1 MRSFFALG
9 ALALSG
15 SLELAAA
22 ANCRPSGTTTSAAP
36 SSSETGSSGGN
47 KVVRNLVANGGC
59 NELNPND
66 PSDIPNFRIE
76 GSGQGVTGQG
86 YTAGGSKETNC
97 ASLAANGSPR
107 RKRAL
112 GPSVSI
118 SQDLSN
124 LDKDGLYTIQFFY
137 RITSHPGN
145 AGCLL
150 SATLGGAPFYFVEVD
165 ASETGWIKVLEQ
177 ITPPYEASPIDITMT
192 CEGDDA
198 TILVD
203 SIFVSD
209 AVTPE
214 TIDDYVLDFGDGG
227 AQQTDAATGSATASE
242 TAVETVSETDA
253 PTEPATEIT
262 DAPTVIETS
271 AAAETS
277 AEETTT
283 AEEATTAEG
292 TSSGFETTTVAETS
306 NPAETFVADETTSV
320 EETTT
325 VEETSAAE
333 TSTGEAESTTVT
345 SAASETTSATEEE
358 EESTTTTPATE
369 TTSAAEEEDQTT
381 TASTSAATATD
392 GCLPST
398 WDDGPVFCEA
408 KLEVEDTF
416 CAVQGNAPSTAFEL
430 LDLSRYP
437 WQGYAERCATICQ
450 QTEGCKVFGYTDERC
465 AIASVNTVSDIEWES
480 GGDEAD
486 MMEWSN
492 LDCFVCDETCIVTDN

>member
-15 SLELAAA
+15 SIELAAA

-36 SSSETGSSGGN
+36 SSSETGSFGGN

-66 PSDIPNFRIE
+66 PSDIPNFFIE
-76 GSGQGVTGQG
+76 GGGQGVTGQG
-86 YTAGGSKETNC
+86 YTGGGSKETNC
-97 ASLAANGSPR
+97 ASLTANATPR
-107 RKRAL
+107 RKRAV
-112 GPSVSI
+112 GPSVTI
-118 SQDLSN
+118 SQEISDL
-124 LDKDGLYTIQFFY
+124 DTATFYTIQFFY
-137 RITSHPGN
+137 RITSHPSNG
-145 AGCLL
+145 ACLL
-150 SATLGGAPFYFVEVD
+150 TASLGESQFY
-165 ASETGWIKVLEQ
+165 SEYVSDSQAEWNKVLQ
-177 ITPPYEASPIDITMT
+177 RTTPTQETSAISIKMT
-192 CEGDDA
+192 CEGDYA
-198 TILVD
+198 AILVD

-209 AVTPE
+209 AVTPD

-227 AQQTDAATGSATASE
+227 AQQTDATTGSVTASE
-242 TAVETVSETDA
+242 TGVETASESDA
-253 PTEPATEIT
+253 QTQESVTETTE
-262 DAPTVIETS
+262 AATVIETS
-271 AAAETS
+271 S

-283 AEEATTAEG
+283 AEETAVSSE
-292 TSSGFETTTVAETS
+292 TSSAFETTTVAETS
-306 NPAETFVADETTSV
+306 SAAETSAADEITSV
-320 EETTT
+320 EETSTT
-325 VEETSAAE
+325 E
-333 TSTGEAESTTVT
+333 TSTAEVEATTVT
-345 SAASETTSATEEE
+345 SAASETTSAAEEE
-358 EESTTTTPATE
+358 EESTTTTPSTE
-369 TTSAAEEEDQTT
+369 TTSVAKEEDQTT

-398 WDDGPVFCEA
+398 WDDGPVFCEP
-408 KLEVEDTF
+408 KLETEDTF

-430 LDLSRYP
+430 LDVSRYP

-492 LDCFVCDETCIVTDN
+492 LDCFVCDETCIVTDI

>member
-15 SLELAAA
+15 SIELAAA
-22 ANCRPSGTTTSAAP
+22 ANCRPAGTTASAAP

-86 YTAGGSKETNC
+86 YTGGGSKETNC
-97 ASLAANGSPR
+97 ASLAANGNPR

-118 SQDLSN
+118 AQDLSN

-150 SATLGGAPFYFVEVD
+150 SATLGGAPFYSAEVD

-177 ITPPYEASPIDITMT
+177 ITPPYETSPIDITMT

-214 TIDDYVLDFGDGG
+214 TIDDYVLDFSDGG
-227 AQQTDAATGSATASE
+227 AQQTDAATDSVTASE
-242 TAVETVSETDA
+242 TAVETASETDVQ
-253 PTEPATEIT
+253 TEEPAIEAT
-262 DAPTVIETS
+262 DATTVIETPS
-271 AAAETS
+271 ATETS

-283 AEEATTAEG
+283 AEET
-292 TSSGFETTTVAETS
+292 SGFETTTVAETS
-306 NPAETFVADETTSV
+306 SAAETSAVDETTSI
-320 EETTT
+320 EEATT
-325 VEETSAAE
+325 VEETSVAE
-333 TSTGEAESTTVT
+333 TRTTEAESTTIT
-345 SAASETTSATEEE
+345 SAAGETTSAAEEE
-358 EESTTTTPATE
+358 EEFTTTTPATE
-369 TTSAAEEEDQTT
+369 ITSAAEEEDQTT

-465 AIASVNTVSDIEWES
+465 AIASVNNVSDIEWES

-492 LDCFVCDETCIVTDN
+492 LDCFICDETCIVTDN

>member
-22 ANCRPSGTTTSAAP
+22 ANCRPSGTTTTAAP
-36 SSSETGSSGGN
+36 SSSETGSSGGS

-86 YTAGGSKETNC
+86 YTGGGSKETNC
-97 ASLAANGSPR
+97 ASLAANGNPR
-107 RKRAL
+107 RKRSL

-150 SATLGGAPFYFVEVD
+150 SATLGGAPFYSAEVD
-165 ASETGWIKVLEQ
+165 ANEAGWIKVLEQ
-177 ITPPYEASPIDITMT
+177 ITPPYETSPIDITMT

-198 TILVD
+198 AILVD

-242 TAVETVSETDA
+242 TAVETASETDVQ
-253 PTEPATEIT
+253 TEESTTEATDST
-262 DAPTVIETS
+262 TVIETS
-271 AAAETS
+271 TAAETS
-277 AEETTT
+277 AEGTTT
-283 AEEATTAEG
+283 AEEATTAEE
-292 TSSGFETTTVAETS
+292 TASGFETTTVAETS
-306 NPAETFVADETTSV
+306 SAAETSAAD
-320 EETTT
+320 ETTT
-325 VEETSAAE
+325 VEETSTAE
-333 TSTGEAESTTVT
+333 TSTAEAESTTVT
-345 SAASETTSATEEE
+345 SAASKTTSAAEEE
-358 EESTTTTPATE
+358 EESITTTPAAE

>member
-15 SLELAAA
+15 SLKLAAA

-86 YTAGGSKETNC
+86 YTGGGSKETNC
-97 ASLAANGSPR
+97 ASLAANGNPR

-137 RITSHPGN
+137 RITSRPGN

-150 SATLGGAPFYFVEVD
+150 SATLGGAPFYSAEVD

-177 ITPPYEASPIDITMT
+177 ITPPYETSPIGITMT

-227 AQQTDAATGSATASE
+227 AQQTDAATASVTASE
-242 TAVETVSETDA
+242 TPVETASETGVQ
-253 PTEPATEIT
+253 TEEPNTEAT
-262 DAPTVIETS
+262 DATTVIETS
-271 AAAETS
+271 SATETS

-283 AEEATTAEG
+283 AEET
-292 TSSGFETTTVAETS
+292 SGFETTTVAETS
-306 NPAETFVADETTSV
+306 
-320 EETTT
+320 
-325 VEETSAAE
+325 SAAE
-333 TSTGEAESTTVT
+333 TSAVDETTSIEEATAVEETSVAETSTAEAESTTIT
-345 SAASETTSATEEE
+345 SAASETTSAAEEE
-358 EESTTTTPATE
+358 QEFTTNTPATE

-408 KLEVEDTF
+408 KLEAEDTF

>member
-9 ALALSG
+9 ALALSS

-66 PSDIPNFRIE
+66 PSDIPNFHIE

-86 YTAGGSKETNC
+86 YTGGGSKETNC
-97 ASLAANGSPR
+97 ASLAANGNPR

-124 LDKDGLYTIQFFY
+124 LNKDSLHTIQFFY

-145 AGCLL
+145 TGCLL
-150 SATLGGAPFYFVEVD
+150 SATLGGAPFYSAEVD
-165 ASETGWIKVLEQ
+165 ASEAGWIKVLEQ
-177 ITPPYEASPIDITMT
+177 ITPPSETSPIDITMT

-198 TILVD
+198 TILID

-214 TIDDYVLDFGDGG
+214 TIDDYILDFGDGG
-227 AQQTDAATGSATASE
+227 AQQTDAATGSVTASE
-242 TAVETVSETDA
+242 TAVETASETDA
-253 PTEPATEIT
+253 QTEESTTEATDT
-262 DAPTVIETS
+262 STVTETS
-271 AAAETS
+271 AG
-277 AEETTT
+277 ETTT
-283 AEEATTAEG
+283 AEE

-306 NPAETFVADETTSV
+306 SAAETSAAD
-320 EETTT
+320 ETTT
-325 VEETSAAE
+325 VEQTSAAE
-333 TSTGEAESTTVT
+333 TSTAEVESTTVT
-345 SAASETTSATEEE
+345 SAASETTSAAEEE
-358 EESTTTTPATE
+358 QESTTTTPATE
-369 TTSAAEEEDQTT
+369 TTSTAEEEDQTT

-398 WDDGPVFCEA
+398 WDDGPVFCEP
-408 KLEVEDTF
+408 KLETEDTF
-416 CAVQGNAPSTAFEL
+416 CAVQGNAPSIAFEL

-450 QTEGCKVFGYTDERC
+450 QTEGCNVFGYTDERC

-492 LDCFVCDETCIVTDN
+492 LDCFVCDETCIVTNN

>member
-15 SLELAAA
+15 SIELAAA

-47 KVVRNLVANGGC
+47 KVIRNLVANGGC

-66 PSDIPNFRIE
+66 LSDIPNFRIE

-86 YTAGGSKETNC
+86 YTGGGSKETNC
-97 ASLAANGSPR
+97 ASLAANGNPR

-112 GPSVSI
+112 SPSVSI

-124 LDKDGLYTIQFFY
+124 LDEDGLYTIQFFY

-145 AGCLL
+145 AGCVL
-150 SATLGGAPFYFVEVD
+150 SATLGEVPFYSAEVD
-165 ASETGWIKVLEQ
+165 ATESGWIKVLEQ
-177 ITPPYEASPIDITMT
+177 ITPPYETSPIDITMI

-214 TIDDYVLDFGDGG
+214 NIDDYVLDFGDDG
-227 AQQTDAATGSATASE
+227 AQQTDSVTGSATASE
-242 TAVETVSETDA
+242 TAVETASETDVQ
-253 PTEPATEIT
+253 TEESTTEAADATT
-262 DAPTVIETS
+262 TIETS
-271 AAAETS
+271 SA
-277 AEETTT
+277 AEETTSVQD
-283 AEEATTAEG
+283 ATTVE
-292 TSSGFETTTVAETS
+292 TSVAETS
-306 NPAETFVADETTSV
+306 TAKV
-320 EETTT
+320 
-325 VEETSAAE
+325 
-333 TSTGEAESTTVT
+333 ESTTVT
-345 SAASETTSATEEE
+345 SDTSETTSAAEEE

-398 WDDGPVFCEA
+398 WDDGPVFCEP
-408 KLEVEDTF
+408 KLETEDTF

-465 AIASVNTVSDIEWES
+465 AIASVNSVSDIEWES

>member
-22 ANCRPSGTTTSAAP
+22 ANCRPSGTTTSTAP

-76 GSGQGVTGQG
+76 GSGQGVSGQG
-86 YTAGGSKETNC
+86 YTGGGSKETNC
-97 ASLAANGSPR
+97 ASLAANGNPR

-150 SATLGGAPFYFVEVD
+150 SATLGGAPFYSAEVD

-177 ITPPYEASPIDITMT
+177 ITSPYETSPIDITMT

-214 TIDDYVLDFGDGG
+214 TIDDYVLDFGDGS

-242 TAVETVSETDA
+242 TAVETTSETDVQ
-253 PTEPATEIT
+253 TEESTTEATDST
-262 DAPTVIETS
+262 TVIETS
-271 AAAETS
+271 TAAETS

-283 AEEATTAEG
+283 AEEATTAED
-292 TSSGFETTTVAETS
+292 TSSGFKTTTVAETS
-306 NPAETFVADETTSV
+306 TAAETSATD
-320 EETTT
+320 ETTT
-325 VEETSAAE
+325 VEETSAPE
-333 TSTGEAESTTVT
+333 TSTAEAESTTVT
-345 SAASETTSATEEE
+345 SAASETTSA
-358 EESTTTTPATE
+358 AE
-369 TTSAAEEEDQTT
+369 TTSTAEEEDQTT

-408 KLEVEDTF
+408 KLEIEDTF
-416 CAVQGNAPSTAFEL
+416 CAVQGNAPFTAFEL

>member
-9 ALALSG
+9 TLALSG
-15 SLELAAA
+15 SIELAAA
-22 ANCRPSGTTTSAAP
+22 ANCRPPSGTTTSAAP

-76 GSGQGVTGQG
+76 GSVQGVTSQG
-86 YTAGGSKETNC
+86 YTGGGSKETNC
-97 ASLAANGSPR
+97 ASLAANGNPR

-112 GPSVSI
+112 GTSVSI

-145 AGCLL
+145 AGCVL
-150 SATLGGAPFYFVEVD
+150 SATLGEVPFYSAEVD
-165 ASETGWIKVLEQ
+165 ATESGWIKVLEQ
-177 ITPPYEASPIDITMT
+177 ITPPYESSPIDITMT

-214 TIDDYVLDFGDGG
+214 TIDDYVLDFGDDG

-242 TAVETVSETDA
+242 TAVETASATDA
-253 PTEPATEIT
+253 QGEESTTEAADATTIIE
-262 DAPTVIETS
+262 ASSAETS
-271 AAAETS
+271 AEETS
-277 AEETTT
+277 IAEETTT
-283 AEEATTAEG
+283 AEET
-292 TSSGFETTTVAETS
+292 SGFETTTV
-306 NPAETFVADETTSV
+306 TSV
-320 EETTT
+320 
-325 VEETSAAE
+325 
-333 TSTGEAESTTVT
+333 
-345 SAASETTSATEEE
+345 ASETTSAVEEE
-358 EESTTTTPATE
+358 EESTTPTPATE
-369 TTSAAEEEDQTT
+369 TTSAAEEGDQTT
-381 TASTSAATATD
+381 TASTSVATATD

-398 WDDGPVFCEA
+398 WDDGPVFCEP
-408 KLEVEDTF
+408 KLETEDTF
-416 CAVQGNAPSTAFEL
+416 CAVQGNAPSTTFEL

-465 AIASVNTVSDIEWES
+465 AIASVNSVSDIEWES

>member
-15 SLELAAA
+15 SIELAAA

-76 GSGQGVTGQG
+76 GSAQGVTGQG
-86 YTAGGSKETNC
+86 YTGGGSKETNC
-97 ASLAANGSPR
+97 ASLAANGNPR

-118 SQDLSN
+118 SQDISN

-145 AGCLL
+145 GGCVL
-150 SATLGGAPFYFVEVD
+150 SATLGEVPFYSAEVD
-165 ASETGWIKVLEQ
+165 ATESGWIKVLEQ
-177 ITPPYEASPIDITMT
+177 ITPPYESSPIDITMT

-214 TIDDYVLDFGDGG
+214 NIDDYVLDFGDDG
-227 AQQTDAATGSATASE
+227 AQQTDVATGSVTASE
-242 TAVETVSETDA
+242 TAVETASETEVQTEESTTEAADA
-253 PTEPATEIT
+253 TTA
-262 DAPTVIETS
+262 IETS
-271 AAAETS
+271 STAEASTEETTA
-277 AEETTT
+277 AEET
-283 AEEATTAEG
+283 
-292 TSSGFETTTVAETS
+292 SGFETTTVAETS
-306 NPAETFVADETTSV
+306 SAAENSAIDETTSV
-320 EETTT
+320 EEATT
-325 VEETSAAE
+325 VETSVAE
-333 TSTGEAESTTVT
+333 TSTAEAEPTTVT
-345 SAASETTSATEEE
+345 SAASETTSAAEEE

-398 WDDGPVFCEA
+398 WDDGPVFCEP
-408 KLEVEDTF
+408 KLETEDTF

-430 LDLSRYP
+430 LDISRYP

-465 AIASVNTVSDIEWES
+465 AIASVNSVSDIEWES
-480 GGDEAD
+480 GGEEAD